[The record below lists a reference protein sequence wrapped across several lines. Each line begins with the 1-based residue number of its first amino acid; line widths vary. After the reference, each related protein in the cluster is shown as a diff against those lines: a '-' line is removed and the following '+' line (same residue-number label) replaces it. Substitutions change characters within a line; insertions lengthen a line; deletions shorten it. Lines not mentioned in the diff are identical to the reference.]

1 MISINLSRREWLKCS
16 VPPAGLNP
24 VMMARHNRYWVTAFD
39 TVISQQRKTC
49 PKYVHYET
57 NLKQEGRLIT
67 TSIKLSIEVENGDET
82 EKDEFLNTISH
93 LYHYEFV
100 KENSGYGN
108 KRYLQYL
115 LTPAV
120 HHSCGRKRKQ
130 NPLVRNRR
138 IAKSLG
144 RI

>member
-1 MISINLSRREWLKCS
+1 M
-16 VPPAGLNP
+16 
-24 VMMARHNRYWVTAFD
+24 
-39 TVISQQRKTC
+39 
-49 PKYVHYET
+49 
-57 NLKQEGRLIT
+57 IT

-115 LTPAV
+115 FITAAGEKENSPPK
-120 HHSCGRKRKQ
+120 KRK
-130 NPLVRNRR
+130 
-138 IAKSLG
+138 S
-144 RI
+144 

>member
-1 MISINLSRREWLKCS
+1 M
-16 VPPAGLNP
+16 
-24 VMMARHNRYWVTAFD
+24 
-39 TVISQQRKTC
+39 
-49 PKYVHYET
+49 
-57 NLKQEGRLIT
+57 IT

-82 EKDEFLNTISH
+82 EKDGFLNTISH

-120 HHSCGRKRKQ
+120 HNNCGRKRKLSPEEEEEVIWYEITL
-130 NPLVRNRR
+130 NIDYNDLAEDE
-138 IAKSLG
+138 IKE
-144 RI
+144 